1 MLRFVKHNFASRAC
15 GRTFFSTSPDSVQN
29 VIRWTAGRTALTGE
43 PVGVVRNIHFVRRR
57 WKRGRGKNILPAPRS
72 SSSFF
77 LNPYREEEGGASREW
92 GEVVGGEPEGGAEEV
107 RGEGGGVEEFGDGL
121 ARERGLGDFFED
133 DAGAGGFAEGD
144 GDDVPRL

>member
-1 MLRFVKHNFASRAC
+1 M
-15 GRTFFSTSPDSVQN
+15 FF
-29 VIRWTAGRTALTGE
+29 I
-43 PVGVVRNIHFVRRR
+43 
-57 WKRGRGKNILPAPRS
+57 S
-72 SSSFF
+72 SIFF
-77 LNPYREEEGGASREW
+77 DANWEEEGGAGGKW

-144 GDDVPRL
+144 GDDVPRF